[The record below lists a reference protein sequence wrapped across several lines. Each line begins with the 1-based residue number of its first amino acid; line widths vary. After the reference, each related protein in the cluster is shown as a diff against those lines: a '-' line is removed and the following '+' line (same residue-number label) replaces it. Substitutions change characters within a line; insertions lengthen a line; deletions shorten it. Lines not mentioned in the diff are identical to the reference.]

1 MDSSLNIANA
11 AGDLWPKSIVR
22 VSVDVKLLM
31 KGIKS
36 SGNLAKLALTGFF
49 IGVGQG
55 YTSKVRDK
63 ELDQISRV
71 IRYQSWEI
79 LAELI

>member
-1 MDSSLNIANA
+1 M
-11 AGDLWPKSIVR
+11 R
-22 VSVDVKLLM
+22 VSVDGKLLM

-71 IRYQSWEI
+71 IR
-79 LAELI
+79 